1 MIGDGGCVLPAQVR
15 MASRR
20 YITSLR
26 RLIGLSFLVGIVAF
40 GFVFYQVWRQAGIDE
55 AQQADVIV
63 VLGAAQYWG
72 RPSPVLKARLDH
84 ALDLYRREMA
94 PRIIATGGHGLGAK
108 FSEGEVSRRYLSENG
123 VPAEYVSVESSGQ
136 STMQS
141 AAAVAEM
148 MDQMQL
154 TSCIIVSDDYH
165 MHRAKKMLEEH
176 GLTVYGSPRGSV
188 VEYDAWARC
197 KRLARES
204 ASYILWRIGIRV

>member
-1 MIGDGGCVLPAQVR
+1 MLAG
-15 MASRR
+15 
-20 YITSLR
+20 
-26 RLIGLSFLVGIVAF
+26 VAAY
-40 GFVFYQVWRQAGIDE
+40 GFVFYQVWRQSGIDE
-55 AQQADVIV
+55 AQPADVIV

-84 ALDLYRREMA
+84 ALDLYRRELA

-123 VPAEYVSVESSGQ
+123 VPAEYVSVEASGQ

-154 TSCIIVSDDYH
+154 SSCIVVSDDYH
-165 MHRAKKMLEEH
+165 IHRAKKMLEEH
-176 GLTVYGSPRGSV
+176 GLTVYGSPRGSS

-204 ASYILWRIGIRV
+204 ISYILWRIGIRV

>member
-1 MIGDGGCVLPAQVR
+1 MIGYGGCVPAG
-15 MASRR
+15 SRSMPFAKS
-20 YITSLR
+20 INSFR
-26 RLIGLSFLVGIVAF
+26 RLVGLCLLAGIVAF
-40 GFVFYQVWRQAGIDE
+40 GFVFYQVWRQSRIDE
-55 AQQADVIV
+55 AQPADVIV

-84 ALDLYRREMA
+84 ALELYRRELA
-94 PRIIATGGHGLGAK
+94 PRIIATGGHGLGSK

-154 TSCIIVSDDYH
+154 SSCIVVSDDYH
-165 MHRAKKMLEEH
+165 IHRAKKMLEEH
-176 GLTVYGSPRGSV
+176 GLTVYGSPRGSS
-188 VEYDAWARC
+188 VEYDAWSRC

>member
-1 MIGDGGCVLPAQVR
+1 MIGYGGCAPAGFR
-15 MASRR
+15 SMASRG
-20 YITSLR
+20 YIRSLR
-26 RLIGLSFLVGIVAF
+26 RLIGFSLIAVILVF
-40 GFVFYQVWRQAGIDE
+40 GFVFYQVWRQSRIDE
-55 AQQADVIV
+55 AQRADVIV

-84 ALDLYRREMA
+84 ALDLYRRELA
-94 PRIIATGGHGLGAK
+94 PRIIATGGHGLGSK

-148 MDQMQL
+148 MDQMQF
-154 TSCIIVSDDYH
+154 TSCIVVSDDYH
-165 MHRAKKMLEEH
+165 IHRAKKMLEEH
-176 GLTVYGSPRGSV
+176 GLTVYGSPRGSRM
-188 VEYDAWARC
+188 EGNAWARC

-204 ASYILWRIGIRV
+204 AGYILWRIGIRV

>member
-1 MIGDGGCVLPAQVR
+1 MCPPASP
-15 MASRR
+15 MASRS
-20 YITSLR
+20 YIKSIR
-26 RLIGLSFLVGIVAF
+26 RLIGLGLLAGLVAF
-40 GFVFYQVWRQAGIDE
+40 AFVFYQVWRQSRIDE
-55 AQQADVIV
+55 AQPADAIV

-84 ALDLYRREMA
+84 ALDLYRRELA
-94 PRIIATGGHGLGAK
+94 PRIIATGGQGLGAR
-108 FSEGEVSRRYLSENG
+108 FSEGEVSRRYLSEHG

-148 MDQMQL
+148 MDQMRL
-154 TSCIIVSDDYH
+154 SSCIVVSDDYH
-165 MHRAKKMLEEH
+165 IHRAKKMLEEH
-176 GLTVYGSPRGSV
+176 GLTVYGSPRGSR